1 MMRETSLKILK
12 ITALIVLA
20 VTTLFP
26 FFIMFKSSFEP
37 YERIVSLDFNLF
49 PQSWTYIE
57 NYKNVI
63 LNYPLVRWFS
73 NSLVV
78 TVVTIAANVVFCVP
92 AGYALARLN
101 FPGKKVVFVLV
112 LCTIMIPIQVI
123 VIPLYLMVVK
133 LNWVDSYWGLIVP
146 QVVSPFGIF
155 LLRQSFMQLP
165 YELDEAA
172 LIDGASRLRTLVA
185 ILIPNTMPAIGTFI
199 VLKFMWVW
207 GDFLWPSLVI
217 KSDLLRTL
225 PIGIATLQRQGGT
238 VPWELVMPSSVITII
253 PIVALFLFFQRYFIK
268 GLTEGS
274 VKG

>member
-1 MMRETSLKILK
+1 MMRNTVLKILK
-12 ITALIVLA
+12 VTALIILA
-20 VTTLFP
+20 ITTLFP
-26 FFIMFKSSFEP
+26 FYIMFKSSFEP

-78 TVVTIAANVVFCVP
+78 TGVTIVANVVFCVL

-123 VIPLYLMVVK
+123 VIPLYLMLVK

-155 LLRQSFMQLP
+155 LLRQSFKQIP

-172 LIDGASRLRTLVA
+172 MIDGASRLRTLLS

-238 VPWELVMPSSVITII
+238 IPWELVMPASVITII